1 MSTERIKTIDGKQL
15 LNLEFE
21 PIRFIVN
28 GLIPQ
33 GFHILA
39 GAPKTGKSW
48 LLLLLCL
55 KVMNLL
61 AKSVLVGRSTKD
73 GQIVAVT
80 FTLLKSF

>member
-48 LLLLLCL
+48 LLLLL
-55 KVMNLL
+55 
-61 AKSVLVGRSTKD
+61 
-73 GQIVAVT
+73 
-80 FTLLKSF
+80 